1 MSECLVPA
9 AGRRRLLRIG
19 LAGVAV
25 AGVHQVPGA
34 LAQAAGGLE
43 IHALD
48 ATVGRPADGLAVELF
63 LVSVEP
69 ARKIHQAATGID
81 GQATLIDGPVKTG
94 RYELRFAVGD
104 YFRRRGAPPGTPS
117 FLEIVPIRLYLG
129 EPNRRYHV
137 PVVFTPWS
145 YTMHG

>member
-1 MSECLVPA
+1 
-9 AGRRRLLRIG
+9 
-19 LAGVAV
+19 
-25 AGVHQVPGA
+25 VPGA
-34 LAQAAGGLE
+34 LAQTAGGLE

-48 ATVGRPADGLAVELF
+48 ATVGKPADGLAVELY

-69 ARKIHQAATGID
+69 TPKMHQAATGID
-81 GQATLIDGPVKTG
+81 GQATLIDGPVMTG
-94 RYELRFAVGD
+94 RYELRFGIGD